1 MVNNVEV
8 VKEIIKKL
16 HEGADPKEVQ
26 AEYSEFLE
34 ETTTTDISRAEE
46 ELIREGMPVEK
57 VRKMCDV
64 HIAVFQS
71 QLEKNNDIAPQG
83 HPVSI
88 LMSEHNALL
97 EISKEVFTLTK
108 AIMESRQSSDDM
120 LTQLRYLVQQIKDS
134 ANHYLREE
142 NVLFPHLEKH
152 GVTQPPAIMW
162 MEHDQIREVE
172 KKLFDIFNGSD
183 EDVLQQVATVEHL
196 ALSLNE
202 LLASHFYKEN
212 NILFPTALRVMDED
226 EWPEVMHGFMDIGFC
241 PFTPRFPD
249 IFEQIKATPETTESS
264 EGLIQFETGVL
275 SPEMIEGIFN
285 TLPVDITFVD
295 ADDKVKFFSES
306 GGRIFVRSKAV
317 IGRSVQLCHPQ
328 KSIDIVNRILDDF
341 RNNRRDSADFW
352 INIKGRM
359 IYIRYFA
366 VRNREGKY
374 LGTLEMTQDITEIQK
389 LKGEK
394 RLLDDSR

>member
-1 MVNNVEV
+1 MVNNVETI
-8 VKEIIKKL
+8 KKIIKKL
-16 HEGADPKEVQ
+16 HDGAEPKEVQ
-26 AEYSEFLE
+26 SEYSEFLE
-34 ETTTTDISRAEE
+34 EISTADISRAEE

-57 VRKMCDV
+57 VRKLCDV

-71 QLEKNNDIAPQG
+71 QLEKNNDITPQG
-83 HPVSI
+83 HPVNI

-97 EISKEVFTLTK
+97 SISKEVYTLAK
-108 AIMESRQSSDDM
+108 AIREPEHVSDEN
-120 LTQLRYLVQQIKDS
+120 LAQLKHLVQQIKDS

-162 MEHDQIREVE
+162 MEHDQIRELE
-172 KKLFDIFNGSD
+172 KNLFDIFGGTDKDILS
-183 EDVLQQVATVEHL
+183 QIATVEHL

-212 NILFPTALRVMDED
+212 NILFPTALRVISED
-226 EWPEVMHGFMDIGFC
+226 EWPEVMHGFKNIGFC
-241 PFTPRFPD
+241 PFTPEFPD
-249 IFEQIKATPETTESS
+249 IFGHDEITTEAV
-264 EGLIQFETGVL
+264 ETPKGLIRFDTGEL
-275 SPEMIEGIFN
+275 SIEMLEGIFN

-295 ADDKVKFFSES
+295 ADDKVRFFSES

-328 KSIDIVNRILDDF
+328 KSIDIVNKILDDF
-341 RNNRRDSADFW
+341 RNNHRDSADFW
-352 INIKGRM
+352 IKMRERV

-374 LGTLEMTQDITEIQK
+374 LGTLEVTQDITEIQK
-389 LKGEK
+389 LEGEK
-394 RLLDDSR
+394 RLLDDPQ